1 MKKLILTLFTVV
13 IALQAYSQI
22 YVSRDC
28 KISFSSVTPVED
40 ISAENDK
47 TIPFI
52 NTQNGEI
59 QMKIS
64 MTSFIFEKPLMQ
76 EHFNENYVESEK
88 YPFAIF
94 KGKINDEVDYT
105 KDGVYDVTVTG
116 TLDLHGVQ
124 KERTFGGTIEVKGGQ
139 IITKT
144 KFKIVFDDHKI
155 VIPALYASVIP
166 PYTDV
171 TMEATFIPYKK
182 K

>member
-1 MKKLILTLFTVV
+1 MKKVILSLFSVLI
-13 IALQAYSQI
+13 AAQAYSQI

-28 KISFSSVTPVED
+28 EISFISVTPVED
-40 ISAENDK
+40 ISAVNKK

-59 QMKIS
+59 QMKIAMS
-64 MTSFIFEKPLMQ
+64 SFIFEKPLMQ

-94 KGKINDEVDYT
+94 KGKFNEDIDFK

-116 TLDLHGVQ
+116 VLDLHGVE
-124 KERTFGGTIEVKGGQ
+124 KTRTFGGTVEVKGETVTINSQ
-139 IITKT
+139 
-144 KFKIVFDDHKI
+144 FKIVFDDHKI
-155 VIPALYASVIP
+155 VIPSLQAAVIP

-171 TMEATFIPYKK
+171 TIHAVFNPYQKK
-182 K
+182 